1 MINRLGAGKLFCWTA
16 VVVAGLIITL
26 SFPVRSAELE
36 KGDWILDLSGAI
48 RASYNKE
55 DCGSTCRD
63 SWHNADPNTIFHDD
77 SDSYLSGDIS
87 QVAISGARRMDS
99 GMKALFKTE
108 WRMDTPEGENKEI
121 FSNFEQY
128 LGLDGP
134 FGLIRVGVVETP
146 YMQTGKMIDPFTSD
160 ALSARFFVDIQSAL
174 HHTNGKGR
182 GRATNTIRYD
192 APISSQGFGF
202 QYFYSIDNSKDRDDA
217 HGIGIT
223 YTSQEMK
230 LFAQYYNNGEAGD
243 DEAYKFG
250 GSLGSKAFMIFGQY
264 EFDRGLISLA
274 ENLSSLGS
282 EEVNTAQGDNTYE
295 GNRTTGADVWYVGA
309 AYSPG
314 KVRLIAE
321 YGERKD
327 SSRGRL
333 DKDGHTAWI
342 LGISLHVDKDFYF
355 YAGYLEKEF
364 NENARDKDTR
374 YTLGATL
381 TF

>member
-1 MINRLGAGKLFCWTA
+1 MKKIVMAWTGFCLA
-16 VVVAGLIITL
+16 VVALAGLMVSVSL
-26 SFPVRSAELE
+26 SAYAAELT
-36 KGDWILDLSGAI
+36 KGDWIVHINGAL
-48 RASYNKE
+48 RVSYNEE

-63 SWHNADPNTIFHDD
+63 LWHNAESDAVSHDG
-77 SDSYLSGDIS
+77 SDTYLGGDIS
-87 QVAISGARRMDS
+87 QVAISGSRRMDS
-99 GMKALFKTE
+99 GMTALFMTE
-108 WRMDTPEGENKEI
+108 WRIDTPEEENGEI

-134 FGLIRVGVVETP
+134 FGLIRAGVIETP

-160 ALSARFFVDIQSAL
+160 ALSTRFFVDIQSAL

-192 APISSQGFGF
+192 APISSGGFGV
-202 QYFYSIDNSKDRDDA
+202 QAFYTIDNSEDDDPGYGA
-217 HGIGIT
+217 GMT
-223 YTSQEMK
+223 YTSQGMK
-230 LFAQYYNNGEAGD
+230 LFVQYYDNGEAGD

-250 GSLGSKAFMIFGQY
+250 GTVGSERFMIFGQY
-264 EFDRGLISLA
+264 EVDKGLISLA

-282 EEVNTAQGDNTYE
+282 EDVNTAEGDNTYE
-295 GNRTTGADVWYVGA
+295 HNHTTGADVWYLGA

-314 KVRLIAE
+314 KIRLIYE

-327 SSRGRL
+327 SNNGRS
-333 DKDGHTAWI
+333 DKDGHAAWI
-342 LGISLHVDKDFYF
+342 LGISLPLDKDFYL
-355 YAGYLEKEF
+355 YAGYLEKKY
-364 NENARDKDTR
+364 NDDARDKDTR